1 MEKFAQI
8 LYSKNGFPE
17 KASNQKKKIF
27 ENYYDDTFKSD
38 KFKIEGS
45 EDIVKNYYLIKEIY
59 ENKNSLIVT
68 DQKIF
73 YIIYLQEQL
82 KNNSIEENIELLENA
97 LLKYKENQDLA
108 FSRKLI
114 QMEFKTYIDEK
125 IREKRLEKK
134 EL

>member
-1 MEKFAQI
+1 M
-8 LYSKNGFPE
+8 
-17 KASNQKKKIF
+17 
-27 ENYYDDTFKSD
+27 
-38 KFKIEGS
+38 
-45 EDIVKNYYLIKEIY
+45 
-59 ENKNSLIVT
+59 
-68 DQKIF
+68 
-73 YIIYLQEQL
+73 QEQL